1 MREREW
7 RCPRRR
13 RRRRR
18 RMLRFS
24 GVFERKNESWKQGSR
39 EAGKHRR
46 GWMSYCDK
54 EWHDSPI
61 SKSITHNITHTHNGE
76 KNRVSI

>member
-7 RCPRRR
+7 RCPRR

-39 EAGKHRR
+39 EGR
-46 GWMSYCDK
+46 K
-54 EWHDSPI
+54 EMGVGRD
-61 SKSITHNITHTHNGE
+61 
-76 KNRVSI
+76 